1 MKLYFLLLHTQLYQ
15 KAFRQYLPQTTAYV
29 TIPKFLK
36 KKQIGAWKPV
46 LCPWIIILYVSPLVL
61 LEFIFLPKFLVF
73 QIGFT
78 DKSFTFEIRSS
89 RFVLNFSFMSLFY
102 SICVKNYFFF
112 FEIYLI
118 PRFAL
123 PTDRDFTIWI
133 FIFFCFLKIKKKVLA
148 VPKKFYRQLSPNPS
162 FKKFMQ
168 YQSIS
173 QNCHVTCILYRC
185 IKICYMRTL

>member
-15 KAFRQYLPQTTAYV
+15 KAFRQYLPQTTAYA

-46 LCPWIIILYVSPLVL
+46 LCPWIIILYVFPLVL

-78 DKSFTFEIRSS
+78 DKLFTFEIRSS
-89 RFVLNFSFMSLFY
+89 RFVLRFSFLSLFY
-102 SICVKNYFFF
+102 SIFFFSAFFFF

-133 FIFFCFLKIKKKVLA
+133 FFFFENKKKVLA
-148 VPKKFYRQLSPNPS
+148 VPKKLYRQTTLR
-162 FKKFMQ
+162 
-168 YQSIS
+168 
-173 QNCHVTCILYRC
+173 ILHLRSLYNTKASRKIGMSRAYRC
-185 IKICYMRTL
+185 IKT

>member
-1 MKLYFLLLHTQLYQ
+1 MCVKLYFLLLHTQLYQ

-46 LCPWIIILYVSPLVL
+46 LCPWIIILYVFPLVL

-89 RFVLNFSFMSLFY
+89 RFVLKFSFMSLFY
-102 SICVKNYFFF
+102 SICVKNFFF
-112 FEIYLI
+112 FFWNLLNPPFCVANRSWFYYL
-118 PRFAL
+118 
-123 PTDRDFTIWI
+123 D
-133 FIFFCFLKIKKKVLA
+133 FCFFLFFENKEKSVGCSKEILPA
-148 VPKKFYRQLSPNPS
+148 TLSES
-162 FKKFMQ
+162 F
-168 YQSIS
+168 I
-173 QNCHVTCILYRC
+173 
-185 IKICYMRTL
+185 

>member
-78 DKSFTFEIRSS
+78 DKLFTFEIRSS
-89 RFVLNFSFMSLFY
+89 RFVLRFSFLSLFY
-102 SICVKNYFFF
+102 SIFFFQLFFF
-112 FEIYLI
+112 FFL
-118 PRFAL
+118 
-123 PTDRDFTIWI
+123 
-133 FIFFCFLKIKKKVLA
+133 IFFFPPFSLLFWFFFFLKIKKKVLA
-148 VPKKFYRQLSPNPS
+148 VPKKLYRQTTLR
-162 FKKFMQ
+162 
-168 YQSIS
+168 
-173 QNCHVTCILYRC
+173 ILHLRSLYNTKASRKIAMSRAYRC
-185 IKICYMRTL
+185 IKT

>member
-46 LCPWIIILYVSPLVL
+46 LCPWIIILYVFPLVL

-89 RFVLNFSFMSLFY
+89 RFVLKFSFMSLFY
-102 SICVKNYFFF
+102 SICVKNFFFFF

-133 FIFFCFLKIKKKVLA
+133 FVFFLFFENKEKSVGCSKEILPA
-148 VPKKFYRQLSPNPS
+148 TLSES
-162 FKKFMQ
+162 F
-168 YQSIS
+168 I
-173 QNCHVTCILYRC
+173 
-185 IKICYMRTL
+185 

>member
-1 MKLYFLLLHTQLYQ
+1 MCVKLYFLLLHTQLYQ

-29 TIPKFLK
+29 TIRKFLK

-89 RFVLNFSFMSLFY
+89 RFVLKFSFMSLFY

-133 FIFFCFLKIKKKVLA
+133 FVFFLFFENKEKSVGCSKEILPA
-148 VPKKFYRQLSPNPS
+148 TLSES
-162 FKKFMQ
+162 F
-168 YQSIS
+168 I
-173 QNCHVTCILYRC
+173 
-185 IKICYMRTL
+185 